1 MFSPPI
7 QPPLILLSSMSGKMT
22 SILPTFLQ
30 QAACP
35 TARDLLVNRSWWQ
48 YAGILSKDLSNSLF
62 ISLSSAY
69 KKEGK
74 PLTQSSL
81 KSNTIPLTVYT
92 HHKVS
97 PSVLTIKLSW
107 CSREWMKFIGLQEHC
122 MTPCAT
128 DTKWLNFIIQLLW
141 TINNYY
147 YYIQATSL
155 IQFIKLMSCRSKFI
169 YRKLPNK
176 YVLYVPL
183 SGHLYFLVRHRH
195 NWIII
200 YFCLFT
206 LSAIKQPRPKFT
218 M

>member
-1 MFSPPI
+1 
-7 QPPLILLSSMSGKMT
+7 MSGKIT

-74 PLTQSSL
+74 PLIQSSL
-81 KSNTIPLTVYT
+81 KCNKIPLTVYT

-97 PSVLTIKLSW
+97 TSVLTIKVSW
-107 CSREWMKFIGLQEHC
+107 HSREWMKLIGLQEHC
-122 MTPCAT
+122 MTPCAAY
-128 DTKWLNFIIQLLW
+128 TKWLNFIVQLLW
-141 TINNYY
+141 TINYY
-147 YYIQATSL
+147 YYMQANSL
-155 IQFIKLMSCRSKFI
+155 IQFMKLMSCRSKFI

-176 YVLYVPL
+176 YVTL

-195 NWIII
+195 NWII